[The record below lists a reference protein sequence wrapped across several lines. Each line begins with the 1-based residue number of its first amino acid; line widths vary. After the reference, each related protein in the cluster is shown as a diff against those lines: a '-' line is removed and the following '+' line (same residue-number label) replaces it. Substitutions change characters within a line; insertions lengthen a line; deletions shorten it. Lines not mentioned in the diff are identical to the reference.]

1 MTNNLELLL
10 QGLKNIS
17 GIENK
22 EQIYADYITHLAR
35 WIQNIENEQKLD
47 KKELHDKINKLDDDI
62 ESKFSKL
69 TNAVD
74 KLLIVVNGFNDNDKN
89 SLINKI
95 SGLEIEL
102 IDLRETIDS
111 LKAFRWQILG
121 GFAVFMFFI
130 ELAIKL
136 IFK

>member
-17 GIENK
+17 GLENK

-74 KLLIVVNGFNDNDKN
+74 KLLVVVNGFSDNDKN

-95 SGLEIEL
+95 SSLETEL
-102 IDLRETIDS
+102 VELREIIDS

-121 GFAVFMFFI
+121 GFAALMFFV
-130 ELAIKL
+130 EVAIKF

>member
-17 GIENK
+17 RMENK

-74 KLLIVVNGFNDNDKN
+74 KLLIVVNGFSDNDKN

-95 SGLEIEL
+95 SSLETEL
-102 IDLRETIDS
+102 VELREIIDS

-121 GFAVFMFFI
+121 GFAALMFFV
-130 ELAIKL
+130 EVAIKF

>member
-17 GIENK
+17 GMENK

-74 KLLIVVNGFNDNDKN
+74 KLLIVVNGFSDNDKN

-95 SGLEIEL
+95 SSLETEL
-102 IDLRETIDS
+102 VELREIIDS

-121 GFAVFMFFI
+121 GFAALMFFV
-130 ELAIKL
+130 EVAIKF

>member
-17 GIENK
+17 GMENK